1 MPRFLFLVR
10 SAKAGMTLVR
20 SAKAGV
26 TLFLFGIVFY
36 IQPVCAEAASFAE
49 QHGWLSVSGA
59 CLVDEEGQTVQLR
72 GVSTH
77 GMAWF
82 PQYINKE
89 AFQDMR
95 DKWKVNTVRLAL
107 YTEEYNGYCTG
118 DDANR
123 QSLETLIDQGV
134 SYAEELGLYLIID
147 WHILSDGS
155 PNTHLSEA
163 KQFFRK
169 MAKKYD
175 GCKNVIYEIC
185 NEPNGGVSWKE
196 IKSYAKKILKVIR
209 ASQKKGKSIVIVGT
223 PNWSQDVDIAAKS
236 PIGDDHVVYAM
247 HFYAATHKADYR
259 EKLKAALAAGLPV
272 FVSEF
277 GICDA
282 SGNGA
287 IDKKEANAWKQ
298 LLVKNAVSMCAWNL
312 SNKEETSAL
321 IKSDCNKTSKWKTK
335 DLSASGKWLVKA
347 YQGIFA
353 DGAD

>member
-1 MPRFLFLVR
+1 
-10 SAKAGMTLVR
+10 
-20 SAKAGV
+20 
-26 TLFLFGIVFY
+26 
-36 IQPVCAEAASFAE
+36 
-49 QHGWLSVSGA
+49 
-59 CLVDEEGQTVQLR
+59 
-72 GVSTH
+72 
-77 GMAWF
+77 
-82 PQYINKE
+82 
-89 AFQDMR
+89 
-95 DKWKVNTVRLAL
+95 
-107 YTEEYNGYCTG
+107 
-118 DDANR
+118 
-123 QSLETLIDQGV
+123 
-134 SYAEELGLYLIID
+134 
-147 WHILSDGS
+147 
-155 PNTHLSEA
+155 
-163 KQFFRK
+163 
-169 MAKKYD
+169 
-175 GCKNVIYEIC
+175 
-185 NEPNGGVSWKE
+185 
-196 IKSYAKKILKVIR
+196 
-209 ASQKKGKSIVIVGT
+209 
-223 PNWSQDVDIAAKS
+223 
-236 PIGDDHVVYAM
+236 M